1 MLRDDPGDRAAGRGP
16 WRDLADLPIRIFADG
31 ADLDTIRT
39 LAAKP
44 WIKGFTTNPTL
55 MRKSGVTDYVAFAQ
69 AMLALV
75 GDRSVSFEVFA
86 DDPDAMLAQARTIA
100 GWGPNVAVK
109 IPVMNTA
116 GVFSGPLIRRLAEA
130 GVTVNVTALCTL
142 AQIEAVT
149 ACLVPGVPAIIS
161 VFAGR
166 IADTGIDPVP
176 VMRAGLEILADRP
189 GVDLLWAS
197 PRELFNLV
205 QAAAIGCPII
215 TVTGDLL
222 SKGGLLG
229 KDLTD
234 YSLETVA
241 MFYRDAA
248 AAGFTIPV

>member
-1 MLRDDPGDRAAGRGP
+1 MRRVGP
-16 WRDLADLPIRIFADG
+16 WRGLGDLPIRIFADG
-31 ADLDTIRT
+31 ADLDGIRA

-55 MRKSGVTDYVAFAQ
+55 MRKSGVTDYVGFAR
-69 AMLALV
+69 AMLAIV

-86 DDPDAMLAQARTIA
+86 DEQDAMLAQARVIA

-109 IPVMNTA
+109 IPVTNTA

-142 AQIEAVT
+142 AQIEAVA
-149 ACLVPGVPAIIS
+149 ACLVPGVPAIVS

-166 IADTGIDPVP
+166 IADTGVDPVP
-176 VMRAGLEILADRP
+176 LMRAGLAVLADRP
-189 GVDLLWAS
+189 GAELLWAS

-205 QAAAIGCPII
+205 QAAEMGCPII

-222 SKGGLLG
+222 AKGDLLG
-229 KDLTD
+229 KDLD
-234 YSLETVA
+234 AYSRETVA
-241 MFYRDAA
+241 MFYRDAD